1 MRKFKLKN
9 GVGAEWD
16 LMDKTAYFN
25 APGGLGF
32 GKTYSTIQAG
42 SAWLVSDEF
51 LNQYAV
57 TGEMIFFDYSRYQ
70 AFISFVTK
78 GPLYLM
84 YSPLD
89 TWYKIKCEV
98 QSADKSELK
107 SGYLAVPITFLCF
120 GTWHEAVKVTQS
132 QAPDQ
137 GIKRYSYTYPY
148 YYAET
153 ATGTAKIRNGDLAS
167 PCKLQIFGPVV
178 NPAWALIKAGTR
190 VAVGK
195 VTAKIPDGHKLVVD
209 ADPATMEIA
218 EYALDGTYI
227 QNLYQSSDFST
238 GRFIYAPPGESTL
251 TFSHDG
257 TSDITAYVE
266 VEKLA
271 YSV

>member
-1 MRKFKLKN
+1 MRKFKLQN
-9 GVGAEWD
+9 NVGAEWD
-16 LMDKTAYFN
+16 LMDKTSYLN

-32 GKTYSTIQAG
+32 SKTYSAIQAG
-42 SAWLVSDEF
+42 SAWLVSDEY
-51 LNQYAV
+51 LNQYSV
-57 TGEMIFFDYSRYQ
+57 TGEMIFFSYARYQ

-78 GPLYLM
+78 GPLFLM

-98 QSADKSELK
+98 QTADKSEFK
-107 SGYLAVPITFLCF
+107 SGYLAVPVTFLCF
-120 GTWHEAVKVTQS
+120 GTWHEAIVSSKVQPSGVNGKT
-132 QAPDQ
+132 
-137 GIKRYSYTYPY
+137 YSYTYPY
-148 YYAET
+148 TYIET
-153 ATGTAKIRNGDLAS
+153 ISGSAKLKNGDLPS
-167 PCKLQIFGPVV
+167 PCRLQIFGPIV
-178 NPAWALIKAGTR
+178 NPAWALTKAGVR

-195 VTAKIPDGHKLVVD
+195 VTATIPEGHKLVVD

-218 EYALDGTYI
+218 EYTLEGTFV